1 MARQF
6 VKVWL
11 LYWAVVALLP
21 VHSIY
26 PATFAAAMLQL
37 AFVVIVLTGIGVA
50 RLLDGG
56 RPLPRA
62 GECDIP
68 MAATLIRL
76 ALWMSVIGAIAL
88 IYDKVFVQG
97 IDYSEGV
104 AVAREEW
111 RRIGEDR
118 EGKASSIFSLL
129 GYFFSS
135 AYYVAIVLAVTQVR
149 AVTPSLRLQTL
160 LIVFVLLII
169 ISAVTGGRSNIL
181 LIATFV
187 VAAFRSRKGL
197 VIADVFTGTT
207 QRLALKL
214 AALLG
219 IAYTL
224 YIFYERAEAGGSDAL
239 MYAIDFLPFLGVEP
253 SDEYRAWLDGGALS
267 SLSAILVLTLSYVT
281 HSFAT
286 VAAIVDASPEN
297 RTLVFLHIAGIAHKL
312 GLLPPP
318 DGDWFLAG
326 RMPSVPGSFLHQ
338 FGWVG
343 FVAGSLLLGMLSEL
357 CRSWTAKRPNRLMP
371 LGAYVMA
378 HATLLL
384 TPALFAG
391 DFLSFPF
398 VLGSFV
404 QLAVIHLWLR
414 RMPRKAITRN

>member
-149 AVTPSLRLQTL
+149 AVTPTLRLQTL

-297 RTLVFLHIAGIAHKL
+297 KTLVFLHIAGIAHKL

-343 FVAGSLLLGMLSEL
+343 FVGASLLLGMLSEL

-404 QLAVIHLWLR
+404 QLAVIHFWLR